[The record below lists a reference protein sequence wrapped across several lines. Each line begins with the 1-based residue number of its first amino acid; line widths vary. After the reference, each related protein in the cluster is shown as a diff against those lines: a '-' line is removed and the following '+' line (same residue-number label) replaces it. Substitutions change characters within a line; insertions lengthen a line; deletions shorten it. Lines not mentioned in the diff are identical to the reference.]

1 MSTLHFRVAEATD
14 IPALAILVNS
24 AYRGESS
31 RQGWTTEA
39 DILGGQRT
47 DAEEL
52 AELISAPASFL
63 LLAEQAGQIIASI
76 HLKQTDKQAAY
87 VGMLAVDP
95 GLQQRGTGRALLTH
109 AEDTAKQR
117 WQVSEISMT
126 VITLR
131 TSLIAYY
138 ERLGYQ
144 RTGKLQAFPDDPRY
158 GLQKVPGLMLETLTK
173 RF

>member
-1 MSTLHFRVAEATD
+1 MSTWQFRAAEAAD
-14 IPALAILVNS
+14 IPALATLVNS

-31 RQGWTTEA
+31 RRGWTTEA

-47 DAEEL
+47 DVHEL
-52 AELISAPASFL
+52 AELIAAPDSWIL
-63 LLAEQAGQIIASI
+63 LGEQAGQIIASI
-76 HLKQTDKQAAY
+76 HLKRTDHQAAY
-87 VGMLAVDP
+87 VGMLAVEP

-109 AEDTAKQR
+109 AEQTARQG
-117 WQVSEISMT
+117 WQASEVSMT

-144 RTGKLQAFPDDPRY
+144 RTGKLQPFPDDPRY

>member
-1 MSTLHFRVAEATD
+1 MSTLHFRVADTAD
-14 IPALAILVNS
+14 IPALAVLVNS

-31 RQGWTTEA
+31 RRGWTTEA

-47 DAEEL
+47 DAGEL
-52 AELISAPASFL
+52 SELIAAPASYI

-76 HLKQTDKQAAY
+76 HLKQTANQSAY
-87 VGMLAVDP
+87 VGMLAVEP

-109 AEDTAKQR
+109 AEQTARQG
-117 WQVSEISMT
+117 WQASEISMT

-144 RTGKLQAFPDDPRY
+144 RTGKLQPFPDDPRY

>member
-1 MSTLHFRVAEATD
+1 LHFRVAEAAD
-14 IPALAILVNS
+14 IPALATLVNS

-31 RQGWTTEA
+31 RRGWTTEA

-47 DAEEL
+47 DAGEL
-52 AELISAPASFL
+52 AELIAAPASWIL
-63 LLAEQAGQIIASI
+63 LGVQAGQIIASI
-76 HLKQTDKQAAY
+76 HLKQMDSQAAY
-87 VGMLAVDP
+87 VGMLAVEP

-109 AEDTAKQR
+109 AEQTAQQR
-117 WQVSEISMT
+117 WQASEISMT

-131 TSLIAYY
+131 SSLIAYY

-144 RTGKLQAFPDDPRY
+144 RTGKLQPFPDDPRY

>member
-1 MSTLHFRVAEATD
+1 MADTAD
-14 IPALAILVNS
+14 IPVLALLVNS

-31 RQGWTTEA
+31 RRGWTTEA

-52 AELISAPASFL
+52 SELIAAPESRI
-63 LLAEQAGQIIASI
+63 LLAQQAGQIIASI
-76 HLKQTDKQAAY
+76 HLKRTSSEAAY
-87 VGMLAVDP
+87 VGMLAVEP
-95 GLQQRGTGRALLTH
+95 GLQQRGTGRALLMH
-109 AEDTAKQR
+109 AEQMARQS
-117 WQVSEISMT
+117 WQASEISMT

-144 RTGKLQAFPDDPRY
+144 RTGKLQPFPDDPRY
-158 GLQKVPGLMLETLTK
+158 GVQKVSGLMLETLTK
-173 RF
+173 RFSD